1 MQPGRPSH
9 IHFERAEFE
18 ARKAA
23 TLAEMDRDGLCAL
36 VLFRQESMYWL
47 TGYDT
52 FGYVHFQAMVLTD
65 TGRFVLLTRSADRL
79 QAAFTSLVED
89 VRIWRDAEGAQPE
102 STLRSIL
109 ADLGVS
115 GGRIGVE
122 WDAYGLTAAKGR
134 RVSDA
139 LEGLRLEDA
148 SLLVTRLRAV
158 KSPAEIAFVRQAAR
172 LADQALEAAV
182 LATGPG
188 AFEGDILAELQ
199 GAIYRGGGDDPANEQ
214 IIGSGAGA
222 LMCRYYSGR
231 RTLSADDLLTLE
243 FAAAWRHYHA
253 AMMRTIV
260 VGDVDPRLKAMH
272 AACHEALLAAEAAL
286 RPGDP
291 ARLVFEAQAQVLGS
305 HGQSGNALHAC
316 GYSLGTTFAPNWMDW
331 PMFYAAQSYEMRPG
345 NVFFIHIILFDA
357 EAGLAMTLARTSLVT
372 QTGSVPLSSAPL
384 DMILR

>member
-1 MQPGRPSH
+1 MQPGKPANL
-9 IHFERAEFE
+9 HFERTEFE
-18 ARKAA
+18 ARRTA
-23 TLAEMDRDGLCAL
+23 TLAEMEREGLAAL

-65 TGRFVLLTRSADRL
+65 EGRCVLLTRSADRL
-79 QAAFTSLVED
+79 QAIFTSLVED

-102 STLRSIL
+102 RELRGIL
-109 ADLGVS
+109 AELGIS
-115 GGRIGVE
+115 GDRIGVE

-134 RVSDA
+134 RLGEA

-158 KSPAEIAFVRQAAR
+158 KSPAEIAYVRRAAE
-172 LADQALEAAV
+172 LADGALEAAV
-182 LATGPG
+182 AAAGPG
-188 AFEGDILAELQ
+188 IFEGDILAELQ

-231 RTLSADDLLTLE
+231 RALSADDLLTLE

-253 AMMRTIV
+253 ALMRTVV
-260 VGDVDPRLKAMH
+260 VGRLDPRLEAMH
-272 AACHEALLAAEAAL
+272 AVCREALLAAEDAL
-286 RPGDP
+286 RPGEP
-291 ARLVFEAQAQVLGS
+291 ARVVFEAQAQVMEAQGQGS
-305 HGQSGNALHAC
+305 KALHAC

-331 PMFYAAQSYEMRPG
+331 PMFYAGQSYEMRPG
-345 NVFFIHIILFDA
+345 NVFFIHMILFDA
-357 EAGLAMTLARTSLVT
+357 DAGLAMTLARTSLVT
-372 QTGSVPLSSAPL
+372 ETGSEPLSGASL
-384 DMILR
+384 DLIRR